1 MYLFY
6 AKKYGGQEGR
16 GPWILIYLTF
26 KAFHKRKKNCYATL
40 FLAWFYFKTKWD
52 DETYYANDVNKNF
65 LQERRWFCLKL
76 NKFNISPIFLKK
88 EQNFGCFLKKYS
100 NNSKLHP

>member
-1 MYLFY
+1 MGEKRAGGREFWYTLLLQLFM
-6 AKKYGGQEGR
+6 KE
-16 GPWILIYLTF
+16 
-26 KAFHKRKKNCYATL
+26 KKNCYATL
-40 FLAWFYFKTKWD
+40 FLAWFCFKTKWD

-65 LQERRWFCLKL
+65 LQERRWFPLNLKL

-88 EQNFGCFLKKYS
+88 EQNLCCFLKKYYS